1 MHAGL
6 VERGAEGSGPL
17 AAEEV
22 DMSLDVE
29 PQATARPARSKAA
42 LFIIA

>member
-1 MHAGL
+1 MHTGF
-6 VERGAEGSGPL
+6 VERGAESPGPL

-22 DMSLDVE
+22 DVSFDEE

-42 LFIIA
+42 LFLIA